1 MSARLNKLG
10 TSPGDLL
17 LACLLTALTLF
28 DINSGT
34 VAHVGLAIATTVPV
48 VMSLAWRRRAPAA
61 TLLAV
66 CTLNL
71 ALSATATGEFPP
83 QTILVTVL
91 VAVASAATNLDDPR
105 AVWLTGAGSLTLI
118 VAATAATGDGEAVD
132 FLPYV
137 IWAGPWVGGRLVR
150 RRTQE
155 MSRLAAESALLVE
168 QRESEAR
175 EAAARE
181 RDSMARELH
190 DVVAHAVSLMVVQAG
205 AERLTLGKAEPRTR
219 AALEAIESSG
229 REALQE
235 LRAMLSVLRDA
246 PAPEA
251 GNRAEAPQPTLGDI
265 PSLVRRVRDA
275 GLPVRLSVPDAL
287 PEVPA
292 GIGLTAYRLVQE
304 ALTNALK
311 HAGTQTDVTLLVD
324 SDSIQLEVRNACP
337 SVTHS
342 SHVGRGLV
350 GMRERVLLHGGELS
364 AGPTSGDWVVRAW
377 LPLLVSRTAVSL

>member
-1 MSARLNKLG
+1 MSARLSKLG
-10 TSPGDLL
+10 TSPGDVL
-17 LACLLTALTLF
+17 LAGLLTALTLF

-34 VAHVGLAIATTVPV
+34 VVHVGLAVAVTVPV

-71 ALSATATGEFPP
+71 VLSATATGEFPP

-91 VAVASAATNLDDPR
+91 VAVASAATNLEDPR
-105 AVWLTGAGSLTLI
+105 AVWLTGAASLALI

-137 IWAGPWVGGRLVR
+137 IWAGPWMGGRLVR

-155 MSRLAAESALLVE
+155 MARLAAESALLVE
-168 QRESEAR
+168 QREAEAR

-181 RDSMARELH
+181 RDSIARELH

-205 AERLTLGKAEPRTR
+205 AERLTLGDGEPRTR
-219 AALEAIESSG
+219 EALEAIESSG

-246 PAPEA
+246 PTPTPGSRA
-251 GNRAEAPQPTLGDI
+251 GAPQPTLGDI
-265 PSLVRRVRDA
+265 PALVGRVRDA
-275 GLPVRLSVPDAL
+275 GLPARLSLPDAL

-324 SDSIQLEVRNACP
+324 DESIQLEVRNACP
-337 SVTHS
+337 PAAPSL
-342 SHVGRGLV
+342 HVGRGLV
-350 GMRERVLLHGGELS
+350 GMRERVLLHGGALS
-364 AGPTSGDWVVRAW
+364 TGPESGDWVVRAC
-377 LPLLVSRTAVSL
+377 LPLVSRATVAL